1 MILFG
6 MIKNDSQM
14 AGECDF
20 WIYHITGISSGS
32 CLLIDVEQENTP
44 GMASPTFLA
53 PVVSSLLLS
62 SLRFP
67 DSELI
72 EDRCCMEIH
81 TWRFKNLA
89 CPVNF
94 PRINPLIDPQW
105 GKKAMLGKW
114 NSPLSASGTWP
125 VQHLRFDQR
134 KWGYQL
140 QLWGFSLTKNCSPN
154 WSYKIHPMPW
164 TIPKSSPQMAWL
176 QIIPK
181 C

>member
-1 MILFG
+1 

-67 DSELI
+67 DSELKI
-72 EDRCCMEIH
+72 DVAWKSILEDSKTSR
-81 TWRFKNLA
+81 
-89 CPVNF
+89 
-94 PRINPLIDPQW
+94 
-105 GKKAMLGKW
+105 
-114 NSPLSASGTWP
+114 
-125 VQHLRFDQR
+125 VQ
-134 KWGYQL
+134 
-140 QLWGFSLTKNCSPN
+140 
-154 WSYKIHPMPW
+154 
-164 TIPKSSPQMAWL
+164 
-176 QIIPK
+176 
-181 C
+181 